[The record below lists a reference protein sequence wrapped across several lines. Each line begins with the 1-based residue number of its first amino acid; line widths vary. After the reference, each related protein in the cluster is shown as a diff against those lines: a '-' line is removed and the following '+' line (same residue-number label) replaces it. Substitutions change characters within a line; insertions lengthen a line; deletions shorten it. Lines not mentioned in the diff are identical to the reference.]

1 MSKKK
6 SHEAL
11 VIDQRPLGLPRAV
24 WIVLT
29 VMDLFLFVVGAL
41 AGRLDLSLG
50 ALVLILII
58 EHYAHD
64 LLVGPYERRQER
76 VRQQY
81 GIKGRLTPAQSREV
95 FKEYRRERKE
105 RCAQRRAVKSQAK
118 TMSVSRDGVE

>member
-6 SHEAL
+6 SREAL
-11 VIDQRPLGLPRAV
+11 VVDPRPLGLPRAA
-24 WIVLT
+24 WIILT
-29 VMDLFLFVVGAL
+29 LMDLFLFVVGAL

-76 VRQQY
+76 VREQY
-81 GIKGRLTPAQSREV
+81 GIKGQLTSAQSREV
-95 FKEYRRERKE
+95 LKEYRRERKE
-105 RCAQRRAVKSQAK
+105 RRAQRQAAKAQAK
-118 TMSVSRDGVE
+118 TASVARDGVE